1 MTISIFFLDNRD
13 KVLQDI
19 YKTIHV
25 LQCFILL
32 FDFFITLF
40 ILPEYKAT
48 GPTEM
53 PKFLMVSSGKSEEN
67 IKGTKIHAHNTHFAT
82 MVSQDVYNIHICVY
96 SV

>member
-1 MTISIFFLDNRD
+1 MYSN
-13 KVLQDI
+13 VLFYCLI
-19 YKTIHV
+19 
-25 LQCFILL
+25 
-32 FDFFITLF
+32 FFITLF
-40 ILPEYKAT
+40 ILTEYKQT